1 MEQVNQI
8 KKRLNKEEK
17 KSKIIS
23 FFTVFLAFLSIAL
36 GCMIYMK
43 KDQNGTFLKENFNI
57 DVSFEPF
64 NSKVNGII
72 DSLFKLE
79 LNKDKNEAPVSN
91 NVYYIEKGNNL
102 FETSDNGVNMLDG
115 GVILG
120 VYEDKE
126 LYTVLVSYN
135 NGVLAS
141 YSNLEE
147 VIVKQYDTLDK
158 GDNFAFYNQEFKAVF
173 KKNNNLITYNEA
185 IA

>member
-64 NSKVNGII
+64 NSKVNGVI

-102 FETSDNGVNMLDG
+102 FETSDNGVNMLD
-115 GVILG
+115 
-120 VYEDKE
+120 
-126 LYTVLVSYN
+126 
-135 NGVLAS
+135 
-141 YSNLEE
+141 
-147 VIVKQYDTLDK
+147 
-158 GDNFAFYNQEFKAVF
+158 F
-173 KKNNNLITYNEA
+173 
-185 IA
+185 